1 MPNFTRIISI
11 VCILVLTACQYEQ
24 AENVNE
30 LLVGDDAGLATGL
43 YINGPKMAQLHT
55 VNVSEKTAA
64 NYIKNNEKFNV
75 EAVIPPQCYTKTDGV
90 HNPCY
95 VCHQSY
101 SKDTLR
107 PNVMRDGVLQGSY
120 GFSDIGTD
128 NHWTNLFKD
137 RTQEIE
143 EISDQEILNYINQ
156 ENYSDLVNWLNS
168 EQWQG
173 EVPVIHSLEK
183 GAEAFDAHGLAKDG
197 SRWVAFNYKPM
208 PSTFWPTNGST
219 DDVMLRL
226 PNQFS
231 EINGEFSR
239 DLYYAN
245 LALVEMAI
253 TDKQEI
259 SSIEINE
266 ESLSFDINGDGIL
279 SIKVERVLRQA
290 HYLGDASSVKVEHML
305 YPLGIEFLHTVRYLG
320 FDEQGNT
327 TVSKRFKEYRYMKK
341 SSHISKA
348 RMASIYYG
356 EAKEKHS
363 ENLPTAVDFSDKGI
377 SNSFGWLLWGF
388 IEDENGNLRKQH
400 DEEQFFCVGCHKTIG
415 TTIDQTFSFPRKVS
429 GAKGWG
435 YIDLA
440 AIIDVPNIN
449 ESQGEYLTYLNRVG
463 GGDEFRQNGEM
474 ITRWFNDNG
483 QVNTAKVKA
492 LNNIKQLITP
502 SKERALKLNKAYYLV
517 VKEQSFLFG
526 RDAVLKPAK
535 NVIQKVDTEIQPLE
549 ASNRHVWDIRLD
561 WDKML

>member
-11 VCILVLTACQYEQ
+11 VCILVLTACEYGQ

-30 LLVGDDAGLATGL
+30 LFVGDEDGQLNGL
-43 YINGPKMAQLHT
+43 YIDGPKMAQFHIT
-55 VNVSEKTAA
+55 KGHEKTADF
-64 NYIKNNEKFNV
+64 YIKNNKKFNV

-101 SKDTLR
+101 SKDKLR
-107 PNVMRDGVLQGSY
+107 PNLMRDGVLQGSY
-120 GFSDIGTD
+120 DFSDIGTD
-128 NHWTNLFKD
+128 NHWTNLFID

-143 EISDQEILNYINQ
+143 QISDQEILNYINQ

-168 EQWQG
+168 DQWQG
-173 EVPVIHSLEK
+173 EVPVIDNLEM
-183 GAEAFDAHGLAKDG
+183 GAQAFDKNGLAKDG

-226 PNQFS
+226 PNSFS
-231 EINGEFSR
+231 EINGVFSR
-239 DLYYAN
+239 DAYYAN
-245 LALVEMAI
+245 LAMVEMAI
-253 TDKQEI
+253 TNKQKI

-266 ESLSFDINGDGIL
+266 LSLNADVNGDGVL
-279 SIKVERVLRQA
+279 SESVHEALRA
-290 HYLGDASSVKVEHML
+290 SYYFGDANLVSVEHML

-341 SSHISKA
+341 SSQISKA

-363 ENLPTAVDFSDKGI
+363 ENLPTAVDFGDKGI
-377 SNSFGWLLWGF
+377 SNNFGWLLWGF
-388 IEDENGNLRKQH
+388 IEDKNGELRKQH

-440 AIIDVPNIN
+440 AIMDVPNIK
-449 ESQGEYLTYLNRVG
+449 ETQGEYLTYLQRVG
-463 GGDEFRQNGEM
+463 GGDEFRQNAEM
-474 ITRWFNDNG
+474 ISRWFDDKG
-483 QVNTAKVKA
+483 QVNTDKIKA
-492 LNNIKQLITP
+492 LDNIAQLITP
-502 SKERALKLNKAYYLV
+502 SKERALNLNKAYYLV
-517 VKEQSFLFG
+517 VKEQSYLFG

-535 NVIQKVDTEIQPLE
+535 NVIQKIDTEILPLE
-549 ASNRHVWDIRLD
+549 AKNRFTWDIRLD
-561 WDKML
+561 WDGK

>member
-30 LLVGDDAGLATGL
+30 LLLGDEAGQVTGL
-43 YINGPKMAQLHT
+43 YADGPQMAQLHIT
-55 VNVSEKTAA
+55 KGHEKTAHH
-64 NYIKNNEKFNV
+64 YIKNNEKFNV

-101 SKDTLR
+101 SKDNLR
-107 PNVMRDGVLQGSY
+107 PNIMGDGVLQGSY
-120 GFSDIGTD
+120 DFSDIGTD

-143 EISDQEILNYINQ
+143 KISDQEILNYINQ

-168 EQWQG
+168 DQWQG
-173 EVPVIHSLEK
+173 EVPVIDNLEM
-183 GAEAFDAHGLAKDG
+183 GAQAFDENGLAKDG

-226 PNQFS
+226 PKQFS
-231 EINGEFSR
+231 EINGEYSQ
-239 DLYYAN
+239 DVYYAN
-245 LALVEMAI
+245 LALMEMAI

-259 SSIEINE
+259 SSIAINE
-266 ESLSFDINGDGIL
+266 ESINIDINNDGVL
-279 SIKVERVLRQA
+279 SNKVEKVLKQP
-290 HYLGDASSVKVEHML
+290 HYFGDASAIKLEHML

-341 SSHISKA
+341 SSQISKA

-363 ENLPTAVDFSDKGI
+363 ENLPTAVDFGDKGI

-388 IEDENGNLRKQH
+388 IEDENGDLRKQH

-440 AIIDVPNIN
+440 AIMDVPNIK
-449 ESQGEYLTYLNRVG
+449 ETQGEYLTYLQRVG
-463 GGDEFRQNGEM
+463 GGDEFRQNAEM
-474 ITRWFNDNG
+474 ITRWFDDKG
-483 QVNTAKVKA
+483 QVNTDKVKA
-492 LNNIKQLITP
+492 LDNIAQLITP
-502 SKERALKLNKAYYLV
+502 SKERALNLNKAYYLV

-526 RDAVLKPAK
+526 RDGVLKPAK
-535 NVIQKVDTEIQPLE
+535 NVIQKIDTEIPPLE

-561 WDKML
+561 WDNML

>member
-24 AENVNE
+24 AENVKE
-30 LLVGDDAGLATGL
+30 LLMADEAGQVTSL
-43 YINGPKMAQLHT
+43 YANGPQMAQLHIIQD
-55 VNVSEKTAA
+55 NEKTADH
-64 NYIKNNEKFNV
+64 YIKNNEKFNV

-101 SKDTLR
+101 SKDNLR

-120 GFSDIGTD
+120 DFSDIGTD

-137 RTQEIE
+137 RTEDIKK
-143 EISDQEILNYINQ
+143 ISDQEILNYINQ

-168 EQWQG
+168 DQWQG
-173 EVPVIHSLEK
+173 EVPVINNLEN
-183 GAEAFDAHGLAKDG
+183 GAQAFDANGLAKDG

-226 PNQFS
+226 PNEFS
-231 EINGEFSR
+231 EINGKFSR
-239 DLYYAN
+239 DVYYAN

-253 TDKQEI
+253 TNKPTI
-259 SSIEINE
+259 SSIAIDEK
-266 ESLSFDINGDGIL
+266 SLNFDVNADGIL
-279 SIKVERVLRQA
+279 SSKVENIVSQT

-327 TVSKRFKEYRYMKK
+327 KVSKRFKEYRYMKK
-341 SSHISKA
+341 SSHLSKA
-348 RMASIYYG
+348 RMASVYYG

-363 ENLPTAVDFSDKGI
+363 ENLPTAVDFGDKGI

-440 AIIDVPNIN
+440 FIMDVPNIN
-449 ESQGEYLTYLNRVG
+449 ETQGEYLTYLQRVG

-474 ITRWFNDNG
+474 ITRWFDEKG
-483 QVNTAKVKA
+483 QVKKDKVKA
-492 LNNIKQLITP
+492 LDNIAQLITP
-502 SKERALKLNKAYYLV
+502 SRARALNLNKAYYLV

-535 NVIQKVDTEIQPLE
+535 NVIQKIDTEIQPLE
-549 ASNRHVWDIRLD
+549 ASNRHNWDIRLD
-561 WDKML
+561 WDNTL